1 MRSRE
6 IKRFGKYMGDNIY
19 KMSDC
24 LEIWGVKG
32 GFAVSTLENWEA
44 GNVIL

>member
-1 MRSRE
+1 MSLRE
-6 IKRFGKYMGDNIY
+6 IKRFETYMGDNIY

-32 GFAVSTLENWEA
+32 GFAVSTLEN
-44 GNVIL
+44 